1 MVNAKFAKAIASVGI
16 AAVCG
21 MGLAAC
27 SSSGNSGGVAATVN
41 GTEIAEDTVTAQI
54 ENMRA
59 QVVQSYQSSDDSL
72 SADDAWGQY
81 LVAIGKTPESLR
93 EEAIDSLVEDELVK
107 SGAADKGVTIDEA
120 EVDKSVAE
128 MSSNYESEEK
138 WKEILEQAGFTEESY
153 RDLIRESLTN
163 QALQE
168 VFQESATA
176 DDAAV
181 LETAKSYVTY
191 YDGAKRSSHI
201 LFKVEDTSDEAAMEE
216 TRAKAE
222 EVLARI
228 NSGEISFEDA
238 AKEYSEDS
246 SAEKGGDVGWDRT
259 SNFVTEYTEALEG
272 LELNEVSEPVE
283 SDFGI
288 HIIKCTEVFEAP
300 EELTSIDQIPEA
312 FRSTIEEVAKS
323 SAVNEAYQAWID
335 ELKASATIVI
345 NPMPA
350 NVPYNIDLTPYKT
363 EEETS
368 AAIEETSAEVETSAP
383 VK

>member
-59 QVVQSYQSSDDSL
+59 QVVQSYQSSDESL

-81 LVAIGKTPESLR
+81 LVAVGETPEGLR
-93 EEAIDSLVEDELVK
+93 EEVIDSLVEDELVK

-323 SAVNEAYQAWID
+323 SAVSEAYQAWID